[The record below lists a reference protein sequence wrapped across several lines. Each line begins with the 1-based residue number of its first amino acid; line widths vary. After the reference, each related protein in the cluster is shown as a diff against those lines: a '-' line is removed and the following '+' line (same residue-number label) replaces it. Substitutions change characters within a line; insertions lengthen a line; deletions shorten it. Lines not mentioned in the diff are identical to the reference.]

1 MGHRLGLPT
10 CPTFEPR
17 RIRVP
22 PTGPTHC
29 SPRVLRQR
37 WNRNKRASA
46 YRVPLSLI
54 DAGMHPRG
62 SPCKRLKRVL
72 LFPLGADGEI
82 PRWIVATK
90 ESVGSF
96 DPMFAPGVSLV
107 VFVLVPSL
115 LSSYDINHTRV
126 IIPVKRLRNKGL
138 IPSRIASTSILAIG
152 VSNLVPIFRVFLRT
166 LKLHKIDNSEVD

>member
-1 MGHRLGLPT
+1 
-10 CPTFEPR
+10 
-17 RIRVP
+17 
-22 PTGPTHC
+22 
-29 SPRVLRQR
+29 
-37 WNRNKRASA
+37 
-46 YRVPLSLI
+46 
-54 DAGMHPRG
+54 MHPRG

-126 IIPVKRLRNKGL
+126 IIPVKRLRNKDL
-138 IPSRIASTSILAIG
+138 SPLANRQHVHTCHRSVESCAYLSRLPQDSQVTQ
-152 VSNLVPIFRVFLRT
+152 N
-166 LKLHKIDNSEVD
+166 